1 MPTATKTISLRG
13 LDSFGDVAAEDDAVL
28 EYFLTTDA
36 VTRIK
41 NGEVFLVLGR
51 KGAGKTAL
59 VRHFAEGNKRGL
71 SRSLNLAGYPWAVHA
86 ERVDRGAS
94 DVEAYV
100 SSWRYLIATQL
111 AALALSR
118 TMGVTDESAKAIR
131 QFLIDNY
138 GAESV
143 RLDDVLRPTKLRLSN
158 LSFEPMVLGCK
169 LGGIALARNAGDL
182 KLGTELNALSDLLLA
197 ATTKLARKM
206 GAPSLM
212 LHFDE
217 LDQGIS
223 TLTDERARML
233 SGLVLA
239 ARSVRQSFREGG
251 VPLKPVIYLRSDLWD
266 KLSFSDKN
274 KITEKLSLRLEWDS
288 DSLLELV
295 TTRLRAKLG
304 DDARW
309 ETITGNEQLKSS
321 NNKWT
326 FILSRTFLRPRDV
339 IKFMNSALAQ
349 AQKRADEPLVLTNPD
364 VVNARESY
372 SNYLK
377 AELDDEI
384 MAHWPQWEEAL
395 QACSAISTMTF
406 QRAEFEPEY
415 DQRRSSANP
424 LGAHE
429 ALEMLYRFSVIG
441 YERRS
446 GYGGTSWAFQYTN
459 PEAGWDNR
467 AARFK
472 VHLGLKEFA
481 KLREE

>member
-1 MPTATKTISLRG
+1 MATATKSISLRG
-13 LDSFGDVAAEDDAVL
+13 LNSFGDVAAEDDAVL

-59 VRHFAEGNKRGL
+59 VRHFAEGNGKGL

-86 ERVDRGAS
+86 QRIDRGSS

-100 SSWRYLIATQL
+100 SSWRYLIAVQL

-118 TMGVTDESAKAIR
+118 TKGATDEGAKAIR
-131 QFLIDNY
+131 QFLSDNY
-138 GAESV
+138 GETLE
-143 RLDDVLRPTKLRLSN
+143 LDEVLKPSKLRLSSM
-158 LSFEPMVLGCK
+158 SFEPTVLGCK
-169 LGGIALARNAGDL
+169 LGGIALDRNAGDL
-182 KLGTELNALSDLLLA
+182 KLGTELNALADMLLA
-197 ATTKLARKM
+197 ATVKLARKM

-239 ARSVRQSFREGG
+239 VRAVRQSCRDGG

-274 KITEKLSLRLEWDS
+274 KITEKLALRLEWDS

-304 DDARW
+304 AGARW
-309 ETITGNEQLKSS
+309 DTITQNEQLKAS
-321 NNKWT
+321 NNKWN

-339 IKFMNSALAQ
+339 IKFMNSALNQ
-349 AQKRADEPLVLTNPD
+349 AKKRNDNPLVITNPD
-364 VVNARESY
+364 VVNAREQY

-377 AELDDEI
+377 SELDDEI

-395 QACSAISTMTF
+395 QACSGISTMTF
-406 QRAEFEPEY
+406 ERGEFEKQYE
-415 DQRRSSANP
+415 QRRSSANK
-424 LGAHE
+424 LGCDE
-429 ALEMLYRFSVIG
+429 ALEHLYRFSVIG

-446 GYGGTSWAFQYTN
+446 GYGGSSWAFQYTN

-467 AARFK
+467 ATRFK

-481 KLREE
+481 KLRED

>member
-1 MPTATKTISLRG
+1 MATATRTLSLRG
-13 LDSFGDVAAEDDAVL
+13 LNSFGDVAAEDDAVL

-41 NGEVFLVLGR
+41 NGDVFLVLGR
-51 KGAGKTAL
+51 KGSGKTAL
-59 VRHFAEGNKRGL
+59 VRHFAEGNGKGL

-86 ERVDRGAS
+86 QRIDRGSS

-100 SSWRYLIATQL
+100 SSWRYLIAVQM

-118 TMGVTDESAKAIR
+118 TKGATDESAKAIR
-131 QFLIDNY
+131 QFLADNY
-138 GAESV
+138 GGESLE
-143 RLDDVLRPTKLRLSN
+143 LDDVLKPTKLRLSS
-158 LSFEPMVLGCK
+158 LSFEPTVLGCK
-169 LGGIALARNAGDL
+169 LGGIALDRNAGDL
-182 KLGTELNALSDLLLA
+182 KFGAELNALSDMLIA
-197 ATTKLARKM
+197 ATVKLARKM

-223 TLTDERARML
+223 TLTEERARML

-239 ARSVRQSFREGG
+239 VRAVRQSCKDGG

-274 KITEKLSLRLEWDS
+274 KITEKMSLRLEWDS

-304 DDARW
+304 AGARW
-309 ETITGNEQLKSS
+309 ETITQNEQLKSS

-339 IKFMNSALAQ
+339 IKFMNSALTQ
-349 AQKRADEPLVLTNPD
+349 AKKRPEDPLVLTNPD
-364 VVNARESY
+364 VVNAREQY

-377 AELDDEI
+377 SELDDEI

-395 QACSAISTMTF
+395 QACSGISTMTF
-406 QRAEFEPEY
+406 QRDEFEKQYE
-415 DQRRSSANP
+415 QRRTEGNKLNSD
-424 LGAHE
+424 E
-429 ALEMLYRFSVIG
+429 ALEVLYRFSVIG

-446 GYGGTSWAFQYTN
+446 GYGGSSWAFQYTN
-459 PEAGWDNR
+459 PEAGWDSR

-481 KLREE
+481 KLRED